1 MILQR
6 SPNVRFGNYWEFIKG
21 KLKFSETFIKCL
33 EREVFEE
40 IGLKLDLSS
49 YKKCFMG
56 RLKLNDS
63 YFLYTYVITISED
76 FNIQLSEE
84 HITYYWLS
92 YNELEKYQIDP
103 LLKPIIKKIFEESEY
118 LHKCLQ
124 Q

>member
-21 KLKFSETFIKCL
+21 KLESSETFMQCL

-40 IGLKLDLSS
+40 IRLKLNLSL
-49 YKKCFMG
+49 YKKCFIG
-56 RLKLNDS
+56 RLKLSDS

-84 HITYYWLS
+84 HTTYYWLS

-118 LHKCLQ
+118 LYKCLRQ
-124 Q
+124 